1 MNAVEIEKALTELAG
16 SPFDRD
22 EFAFEFLAA
31 FGANSTTIKRLREHD
46 TNMSDVGGVLQR
58 NNAHVLISEL
68 GGVDAALDALRE
80 SPATE
85 RYKARFIVATD
96 GVDVSIEDR
105 ETGTPIACALADLPG
120 HLSDLLPLGG
130 IETVTFRGENTID
143 VRATNQLN
151 KLYLELLKTNPQWG
165 TAEKSDAMNHFMA
178 RLIFCFFAEDTQIF
192 AGEHA
197 FSKKIIQMST
207 PDASDL
213 HERLQ
218 EAFYAMNFPPKA
230 AERVH
235 LPIWTK
241 DFPYVNGGLFADDVS
256 VPVFNKAARS
266 YFYTLGA
273 LDWTTINPDIFGSM
287 IQAIAEPGERAHL
300 GMHYTSVSNILKV
313 LNPLFLD
320 GLRAEFER
328 SAPSKSKL
336 RALRE
341 RLSKIRIFDPACG
354 SGNFLVIAYKEL
366 RALEADI
373 MQKLGEGNW
382 QSVISLKNFRG
393 IELRG
398 FAAEIARLALVIA
411 KYQCDV
417 LYLGQLFALDNII
430 PLEKEHWITH
440 GNALR
445 LDWRELCP
453 PRGQK
458 SRIVGTENALFDDEG
473 QTLIQRDES
482 TDDFENE
489 GGETYICGNPPY
501 VGSTYQSKEQKADM
515 KHVFHGTVKRYASL
529 DYVAAWF
536 LKAVE
541 YADADIAFVATNS
554 LNQGQSVSRL
564 WPPIFDLD
572 FEISFAVTSFK
583 WANLAA
589 HNAGVTVSIV
599 GLSKNPPLERSLYEV
614 DGDDRIT
621 RKTTQNING
630 YLISGP
636 TVWIESAS
644 SSISDLPTMKF
655 GNKPTDGGNL
665 FVDVEKVLEL
675 RNTSPPPPELRL
687 IRPIMGSR
695 EFIHNLERYCL
706 WIENDDRE
714 FAESVPW
721 IAEKIQAAKEMRLAS
736 RDKGAQK
743 LAERPHQFRDFN
755 TADNFTIAIPRVSSE
770 RREYLPVGVLAKG
783 TIVTDLAFAL
793 YDAPLWTLALIASKM
808 HLVWVKAVCGKMKT
822 DFRYSNTLGW
832 NTFPV
837 PTLTTKNKEDLTRA
851 AEEILL
857 AREAHFPATIADLYD
872 SGAMPANLRA
882 AHDHNDEI
890 VERIFMGRRF
900 KHDTERLEVLF
911 ERYEGMVGGK

>member
-1 MNAVEIEKALTELAG
+1 MNAVEIEKALTELVSAT
-16 SPFDRD
+16 FDRD

-58 NNAHVLISEL
+58 NNAHVLIAEA
-68 GGVDAALDALRE
+68 GAVDAALETLRE

-96 GVDVSIEDR
+96 GVDIALEDLQ
-105 ETGTPIACALADLPG
+105 TGTPIACPIQELPE
-120 HLSDLLPLGG
+120 HLGELLPLGG
-130 IETVTFRGENTID
+130 IETVSFRGENTID

-151 KLYLELLKTNPQWG
+151 KLYLELLKTNPAWAE
-165 TAEKSDAMNHFMA
+165 AEKSDAMNHFMA
-178 RLIFCFFAEDTQIF
+178 RMIFCFFAEDTQIF
-192 AGEHA
+192 PGEHA
-197 FSKKIIQMST
+197 FSKKIIDMSA

-218 EAFYAMNFPPKA
+218 EAFYAMNFPENAP
-230 AERVH
+230 ERAN
-235 LPIWTK
+235 LPVWTK

-273 LDWTTINPDIFGSM
+273 LDWTLINPDIFGSM

-313 LNPLFLD
+313 LDPLFLD
-320 GLRAEFER
+320 NVRAALKAAG
-328 SAPSKSKL
+328 SSKAKL

-341 RLSKIRIFDPACG
+341 RLSRIRIFDPACG
-354 SGNFLVIAYKEL
+354 SGNFLVIAYKQL
-366 RALEADI
+366 REIEATI
-373 MQKLGEGNW
+373 MQELGETNW
-382 QSVISLKNFRG
+382 VSEISPKNFRG
-393 IELRG
+393 IEIRG

-417 LYLGQLFALDNII
+417 LYLGPLFALDNII

-445 LDWRELCP
+445 LNWRELCP
-453 PRGQK
+453 P
-458 SRIVGTENALFDDEG
+458 SATTTRIIDTENDLF
-473 QTLIQRDES
+473 S
-482 TDDFENE
+482 TPLEQPAFGFDTE

-501 VGSTYQSKEQKADM
+501 VGSSYQSKEQKADM
-515 KHVFHGTVKRYASL
+515 KHVFHGKVKNYASL
-529 DYVAAWF
+529 DFVAAWF
-536 LKAVE
+536 FKAAE
-541 YADADIAFVATNS
+541 YGDADIAFVATNS
-554 LNQGQSVSRL
+554 LNQGQSVARL
-564 WPPIFDLD
+564 WPPIFDLG

-599 GLSKNPPLERSLYEV
+599 GLSKNCPAERSLYEV
-614 DGDDRIT
+614 SSNDEVT
-621 RKTTQNING
+621 RKVTTNING
-630 YLISGP
+630 YLISAP
-636 TVWIESAS
+636 TVWVETIQNA
-644 SSISDLPTMKF
+644 IANLPIMLR
-655 GNKPTDGGNL
+655 GNQPTDGGNL
-665 FVDVEKVLEL
+665 FVDVAQVLEL
-675 RNTSPPPPELRL
+675 QNTSPPAPELRL
-687 IRPIMGSR
+687 IRTVVGSR

-721 IAEKIQAAKEMRLAS
+721 IAKKIQATKEMRLAS

-755 TADNFTIAIPRVSSE
+755 SAMTFTIAIPRVSSE
-770 RREYLPVGVLAKG
+770 RREYLPVGILPRQ

-793 YDAPLWTLALIASKM
+793 FDAPLWTLALIASKM
-808 HLVWVKAVCGKMKT
+808 HLVWVKTVCGKMKT

-851 AEEILL
+851 AEGILL
-857 AREAHFPATIADLYD
+857 ARETHFPATIADLYD
-872 SGAMPANLRA
+872 SEAMPADLRA
-882 AHDHNDEI
+882 AHEHNDEI

-911 ERYEGMVGGK
+911 ERYEEMVGGA